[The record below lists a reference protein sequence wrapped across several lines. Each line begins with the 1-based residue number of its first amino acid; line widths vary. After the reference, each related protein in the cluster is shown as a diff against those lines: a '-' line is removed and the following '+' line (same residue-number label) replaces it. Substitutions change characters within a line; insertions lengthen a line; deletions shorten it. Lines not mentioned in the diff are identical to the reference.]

1 MRKVPSDGGFS
12 FKIKM
17 NIVQK
22 KEEKIYAGNI

>member
-1 MRKVPSDGGFS
+1 MKVLSDDGFS